1 MSTSGQHNRG
11 NHVVNHRGHGIAQ
24 QYRGPNY
31 LAAAWLSSLQDGVGF
46 AGGVLD
52 PQDFAMAFYGD
63 LFRDPET
70 MSAMFPPLDASDLDD
85 PEDAELLDLLWSH
98 RRIPSWAEPS

>member
-1 MSTSGQHNRG
+1 
-11 NHVVNHRGHGIAQ
+11 
-24 QYRGPNY
+24 
-31 LAAAWLSSLQDGVGF
+31 
-46 AGGVLD
+46 
-52 PQDFAMAFYGD
+52 MAFYGD

>member
-1 MSTSGQHNRG
+1 
-11 NHVVNHRGHGIAQ
+11 
-24 QYRGPNY
+24 
-31 LAAAWLSSLQDGVGF
+31 
-46 AGGVLD
+46 
-52 PQDFAMAFYGD
+52 MAFYGD

-85 PEDAELLDLLWSH
+85 PEDAELLDPLWSH